1 MPWQGKWWPFPP
13 WRRPVPGDIVA
24 GLSMALVLVPQ
35 SLAYARVAGLPA
47 YVGLYAAGLPPLA
60 AAFFVSSPYL
70 QTGPSAV
77 KAMLT
82 AGALSL
88 VAVAGTPSYIAYAAF
103 LAFLVGVI
111 RLSIG
116 LLRLGNVAYMIS
128 EPVLRGFVTGA
139 ALLIIAAQI
148 PAVLGTHVSGGGL
161 PGLVAVAAHPSRWN
175 GEAVAFGLSALVLTF
190 VLRRIHPAI
199 PGPLFA
205 TVGGI
210 LLSGWLHYSGPT
222 VGTVPEGLPHLSLA
236 FPWMAG
242 PSLFLGAVV
251 IALVGF
257 VEAASIARVFAA
269 RERQRWDPDQDFIS
283 QGVANLASSVVGGFP
298 VGASFSRST
307 LGHMLGGRSRW
318 SGAITGLT
326 VLVFMP
332 VSNVLAPLPIAVLG
346 AIVIAAVFS
355 LVRFRPLMS
364 LWRYSKPQFAVANGT
379 LLLTLALAPHIEHA
393 VLLGIGLA
401 VALHLWRE
409 FRVDNINWLEGST
422 LHLRPQGILWF
433 GSAEILKQAALDLIA
448 DHRDVANVVLHM
460 EQLGRVDL
468 TAACAVQ
475 SLVKDLQEAGLGVC
489 LDGVKQQTA
498 PALRTVLGEIN
509 ALVENDCHGW
519 SEQQAAGRASH
530 DQPPG
535 QA

>member
-1 MPWQGKWWPFPP
+1 
-13 WRRPVPGDIVA
+13 
-24 GLSMALVLVPQ
+24 MALVLVPQ

-88 VAVAGTPSYIAYAAF
+88 VAAAGTPEYIAYAAF

-111 RLSIG
+111 RLGVG
-116 LLRLGNVAYMIS
+116 LLRLGNVAYLIS

-139 ALLIIAAQI
+139 ALLIIAAQF
-148 PAVLGTHVSGGGL
+148 PAVLGAQVSGNGL
-161 PGLVAVAAHPSRWN
+161 AGLLEVVTHPAHWN
-175 GEAVAFGLSALVLTF
+175 MLAVAFGVATLAVTVLARLIHSAVPGALVAT
-190 VLRRIHPAI
+190 IGAI
-199 PGPLFA
+199 LASHWMGYGGPV
-205 TVGGI
+205 VGQ
-210 LLSGWLHYSGPT
+210 
-222 VGTVPEGLPHLSLA
+222 VPEGLPHLSLA

-242 PSLFLGAVV
+242 PSLFLSAVV

-257 VEAASIARVFAA
+257 VEAATIARVFAA
-269 RERQRWDPDQDFIS
+269 RERERWDPDQDFIS

-307 LGHMLGGRSRW
+307 LGHMLGGHSRW
-318 SGAITGLT
+318 AGAITGLT

-332 VSNVLAPLPIAVLG
+332 WSNVLAPLPIAVLA
-346 AIVIAAVFS
+346 AIVIAAVSS
-355 LVRFRPLMS
+355 LVRVRPLAS
-364 LWRYSKPQFAVANGT
+364 LWRYSKPQFGVAAGT
-379 LLLTLALAPHIEHA
+379 LLLTLALAPHIEDA

-401 VALHLWRE
+401 IVVHLWRE
-409 FRVDNINWLEGST
+409 FRVDTVSWVEGAT

-433 GSAEILKQAALDLIA
+433 GSAEILKQSALDLIA
-448 DHRDVANVVLHM
+448 DHRDVGDVVLHM

-475 SLVKDLQEAGLGVC
+475 SLVRDLREAGLGVC
-489 LDGVKQQTA
+489 LDGIREKTA
-498 PALRTVLGEIN
+498 PALRMVLAEIDTRVERDCREAN
-509 ALVENDCHGW
+509 AT
-519 SEQQAAGRASH
+519 RADAPH
-530 DQPPG
+530 DG
-535 QA
+535 

>member
-1 MPWQGKWWPFPP
+1 
-13 WRRPVPGDIVA
+13 
-24 GLSMALVLVPQ
+24 MALILVPQ

-88 VAVAGTPSYIAYAAF
+88 VATAGTPSYIAFAAF

-116 LLRLGNVAYMIS
+116 LLKLGNIAYLIS

-148 PAVLGTHVSGGGL
+148 PAVLGAHVSGRGL
-161 PGLVAVAAHPSRWN
+161 EGLVRVVIHPATWN
-175 GEAVAFGLSALVLTF
+175 GYAVAFGLATLLLTV
-190 VLRRIHPAI
+190 VLRWIHPAV
-199 PGPLFA
+199 PGALIA

-210 LLSGWLHYSGPT
+210 LVSRWMNYAGPV

-257 VEAASIARVFAA
+257 VEAATIARVFAA
-269 RERQRWDPDQDFIS
+269 RERQRWDADQDFVS
-283 QGVANLASSVVGGFP
+283 QGVANLASAVAGGFP

-318 SGAITGLT
+318 AGAITGLT

-346 AIVIAAVFS
+346 AIVIAAVFG

-401 VALHLWRE
+401 IVVHLWRE
-409 FRVDNINWLEGST
+409 FRVDNISWLEGGT

-433 GSAEILKQAALDLIA
+433 GSAEILKHSALDLIA
-448 DHRDVANVVLHM
+448 DHRDVDGVILHM
-460 EQLGRVDL
+460 ERLGRVDL

-475 SLVKDLQEAGLGVC
+475 SLVRDLQEAGIAVC
-489 LDGVKQQTA
+489 LDGVKEQTA
-498 PALRTVLGEIN
+498 PALRTVLSEID
-509 ALVENDCHGW
+509 ARVEGDCRDW
-519 SEQQAAGRASH
+519 AQREAADRASRSR
-530 DQPPG
+530 PPVDT
-535 QA
+535 

>member
-1 MPWQGKWWPFPP
+1 
-13 WRRPVPGDIVA
+13 
-24 GLSMALVLVPQ
+24 MALVLVPQ

-82 AGALSL
+82 AGALTL
-88 VAVAGTPSYIAYAAF
+88 VATAGTPTYVAYAAF
-103 LAFLVGVI
+103 LALLVGLI
-111 RLSIG
+111 RLAIG
-116 LLRLGNVAYMIS
+116 LLRLGNVAYLIS
-128 EPVLRGFVTGA
+128 EPVLRGFVTAA

-148 PAVLGTHVSGGGL
+148 PAVLGAHISGNGLEGLAHIVTH
-161 PGLVAVAAHPSRWN
+161 PGSWNAYAVGFGMIALALTLVSRW
-175 GEAVAFGLSALVLTF
+175 
-190 VLRRIHPAI
+190 IHPAI
-199 PGPLFA
+199 PGALIA

-210 LLSGWLHYSGPT
+210 LASRWLGYAGPV
-222 VGTVPEGLPHLSLA
+222 VGTVPQGLPHFSVA
-236 FPWMAG
+236 FPWLAG
-242 PSLFLGAVV
+242 PDLFLSAVV

-257 VEAASIARVFAA
+257 VEAATIARVFAA
-269 RERQRWDPDQDFIS
+269 RERERWDADQDFIS

-318 SGAITGLT
+318 SGAITGLA

-332 VSNVLAPLPIAVLG
+332 VSNVLAPLPDAVLAG
-346 AIVIAAVFS
+346 IVIAAVSS
-355 LVRFRPLMS
+355 LVRFRPLLS

-379 LLLTLALAPHIEHA
+379 LLLTLALAPNIVHA

-401 VALHLWRE
+401 LVVHLWRE
-409 FRVDNINWLEGST
+409 FRVDTVSWLEGAT

-433 GSAEILKQAALDLIA
+433 GSAETLKKSALDLIA
-448 DHRDVANVVLHM
+448 DHRDVSDVVLHM

-475 SLVKDLQEAGLGVC
+475 SLVRDLGEAGMGVC
-489 LDGVKQQTA
+489 LDGIKEQTA
-498 PALRTVLGEIN
+498 PALRMVLGEIN
-509 ALVENDCHGW
+509 ARVERDCRRAV
-519 SEQQAAGRASH
+519 EQQAADRPVRGQPH
-530 DQPPG
+530 DAP
-535 QA
+535 

>member
-1 MPWQGKWWPFPP
+1 
-13 WRRPVPGDIVA
+13 
-24 GLSMALVLVPQ
+24 MALILVPQ

-88 VAVAGTPSYIAYAAF
+88 VAVAGTPNYIAYAAF

-116 LLRLGNVAYMIS
+116 LLRLGNVAYLIS

-148 PAVLGTHVSGGGL
+148 PAVLGAHVSGNGL
-161 PGLVAVAAHPSRWN
+161 EGLVRVLAHPASWN
-175 GEAVAFGLSALVLTF
+175 GYAVAFGVATLVLTLL
-190 VLRRIHPAI
+190 LRWVHPAI
-199 PGPLFA
+199 PGALIA
-205 TVGGI
+205 TIGAI
-210 LLSGWLHYSGPT
+210 LVSRGSHYSGPV
-222 VGTVPEGLPHLSLA
+222 VGTVPQGLPHLSLA

-257 VEAASIARVFAA
+257 VEAATIARVFAA
-269 RERQRWDPDQDFIS
+269 RERQRWDPDQDFVS
-283 QGVANLASSVVGGFP
+283 QGVANLASAVAGGFP

-318 SGAITGLT
+318 AGAITGLA

-355 LVRFRPLMS
+355 LVRFRPLLA

-379 LLLTLALAPHIEHA
+379 LFLTLALAPHIEHA

-409 FRVDNINWLEGST
+409 FRVDNVSWLEGTT

-433 GSAEILKQAALDLIA
+433 GSSEILKQSALDLIA
-448 DHRDVANVVLHM
+448 DHRDVSNVVLHM

-475 SLVKDLQEAGLGVC
+475 SLVKDLQEAGIGVC
-489 LDGVKQQTA
+489 LDGVKEHTA
-498 PALRTVLGEIN
+498 PALRMVLGEIN
-509 ALVENDCHGW
+509 ARVEGDCHGW
-519 SEQQAAGRASH
+519 AEQQAADGAARH
-530 DQPPG
+530 RPLG
-535 QA
+535 QT